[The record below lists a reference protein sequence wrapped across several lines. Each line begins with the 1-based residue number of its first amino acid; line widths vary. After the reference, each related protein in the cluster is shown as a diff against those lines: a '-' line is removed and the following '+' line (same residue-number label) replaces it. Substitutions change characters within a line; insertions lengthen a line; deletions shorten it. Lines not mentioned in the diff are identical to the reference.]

1 MQDLRYAGI
10 AITAAMVL
18 AAAALPA
25 QRAAC
30 MEPTQALRME

>member
-18 AAAALPA
+18 AAALPA